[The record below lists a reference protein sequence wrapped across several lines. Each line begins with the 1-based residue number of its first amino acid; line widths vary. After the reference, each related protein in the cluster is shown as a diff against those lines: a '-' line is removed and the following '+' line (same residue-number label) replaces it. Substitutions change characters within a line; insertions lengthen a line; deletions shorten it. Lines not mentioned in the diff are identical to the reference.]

1 MDQYAKTE
9 QQRLFFVRQNQSK
22 LRAELYVGIRDMV
35 NGQEL
40 SSLGKRIILAPS
52 FTGGPRYMW
61 QQYQD
66 SMAIVREFGK
76 PDLFVTVTCN
86 PKWPEVTENLII
98 GQKAEDRPN
107 IVARVFKQKLE
118 AIEEDISKNDVFGK
132 VKARVRV
139 IEFQKRG
146 LPHAH
151 M

>member
-1 MDQYAKTE
+1 MARSY
-9 QQRLFFVRQNQSK
+9 
-22 LRAELYVGIRDMV
+22 
-35 NGQEL
+35 
-40 SSLGKRIILAPS
+40 GK
-52 FTGGPRYMW
+52 FDYWT
-61 QQYQD
+61 
-66 SMAIVREFGK
+66 
-76 PDLFVTVTCN
+76 
-86 PKWPEVTENLII
+86 
-98 GQKAEDRPN
+98 KAEDRPH